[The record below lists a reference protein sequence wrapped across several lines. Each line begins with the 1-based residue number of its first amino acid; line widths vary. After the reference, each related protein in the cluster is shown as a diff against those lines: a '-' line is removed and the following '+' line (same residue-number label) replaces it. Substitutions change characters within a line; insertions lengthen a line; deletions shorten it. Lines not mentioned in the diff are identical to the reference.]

1 MDIILCSKELSEER
15 ALIHSFNCDE
25 PEDED
30 LFHGEDDQ
38 SFSLDRPVLCTK
50 EFADEYSL
58 MHYRTR
64 GSRNG
69 FRRFQREDG
78 SYTQEGYQHYKE
90 MYGWGDRPKTRLEK
104 KIEKSQKRT
113 DKLEL
118 ALDKA
123 RVKNDKAKMA
133 VDRKSNERN
142 QSKYIDTSNQLT
154 QATLA
159 FHRNRLKT
167 DKYIQKAEKQA
178 DKYFN
183 EDGSLNDKA
192 LAKYTRGEGDQS
204 KMSLVGRLKFGNEF
218 ANDFNNHQH
227 GNTNYSSN
235 NVKRLLRA
243 DFDGDNI
250 SDEEKAIVE
259 RVENSRY
266 VEGSNASRENA
277 NFWRDKVEKFDKL
290 SRDEKRE
297 VENKLMKNMA
307 ESLEFASKKNPDD
320 FEAEHQIDAIADYR
334 NGLKAMQ
341 KNFDRLSPET
351 RAYAA
356 KAMAQIIDD
365 DYTDSDSPIPKE
377 LREAIDRGGVPG
389 NVRQLKSPDDVADSL
404 SWWVDERMDSRS
416 GNMNSDEWVSGS
428 RGKRAA
434 KLVHEG
440 WDKEEARAKEVG
452 KKIGVTDEDAWWNS
466 NSKGYEKLQKALK
479 DDSLYKALKE
489 NSNKN
494 GDALVKAV
502 AQDMGFPTT
511 PEVLKALEWYV
522 WRD

>member
-58 MHYRTR
+58 MHWRTK

-69 FRRFQREDG
+69 FRRYQDDQG
-78 SYTQEGYQHYKE
+78 HLTPEGYQHYKE

-113 DKLEL
+113 DKSEL

-123 RVKNDKAKMA
+123 KVKNDKARLA
-133 VDRKSNERN
+133 VGRKHSDRN
-142 QSKYIDTSNQLT
+142 QSKFIETSDRLT
-154 QATLA
+154 QAQLA
-159 FHRNRLKT
+159 YDRNRLKT
-167 DKYIQKAEKQA
+167 NKYIQKAEKQA
-178 DKYFN
+178 NKYFN

-192 LAKYTRGEGDQS
+192 LSKYTRGEGDNS

-218 ANDFNNHQH
+218 ANDFNNRQRNLSEKHES
-227 GNTNYSSN
+227 TN
-235 NVKRLLRA
+235 
-243 DFDGDNI
+243 
-250 SDEEKAIVE
+250 DETIDSAAED
-259 RVENSRY
+259 RVESSRY
-266 VEGSNASRENA
+266 VEGSKAFADNAD
-277 NFWRDKVEKFDKL
+277 FWRNKVEKFNKL
-290 SRDEKRE
+290 SSDEKRE
-297 VENKLMKNMA
+297 VENKLTKNMA

-320 FEAEHQIDAIADYR
+320 FEAEYQENAIIDYR

-341 KNFDRLSPET
+341 KNFDQLSPET
-351 RAYAA
+351 RDYAA

-365 DYTDSDSPIPKE
+365 KYTDSDSPIPKE
-377 LREAIDRGGVPG
+377 LREAINLGGTPG
-389 NVRQLKSPDDVADSL
+389 HVRQLKSADDVHDSIA
-404 SWWVDERMDSRS
+404 WWVSERMDSRS
-416 GNMNSDEWVSGS
+416 GNMNTDEWASGS
-428 RGKRAA
+428 HGERAA

-440 WDKEEARAKEVG
+440 WDKEESRAKEVG
-452 KKIGVTDEDAWWNS
+452 KKIGVTDDDAWWNS